1 MRLSRL
7 VAPGALACALVVSAC
22 ADEATDAPAGAG
34 AGAVA
39 LEGTPVLAS
48 RASGAITIE
57 DKGTVSQLLGRM
69 NASLAGSGVPLR
81 IAKAELLVD
90 PKTWDGTSTII
101 FANDRVRGIGAE
113 WVAGDPRREGRVGVS
128 YALDLAGARP
138 VVRNAA
144 GGFRLATFAEVET
157 ELERGMTDWRD
168 ETCSEAPIDRVA
180 VPTGVDPDFIDDL
193 FNGTAEVPGR
203 TYAQVSDIV
212 QAGWQP
218 TSFFTAFAGSAGTG
232 ILGVAFTLIF
242 VDDEDEP
249 TDIDRDGNADTGLV
263 EIFYTTRY
271 LWTNVPDP
279 AAIDVNWVITH
290 ETGHGLGL
298 GHFGKLFVTR
308 KAASDGIQLA
318 DVKYAPRA
326 LMNAA
331 YVDGA
336 GAILGTDRASF
347 CQIWASKN

>member
-7 VAPGALACALVVSAC
+7 VAPGALACALVLSAC
-22 ADEATDAPAGAG
+22 ADDAPEAPAGA
-34 AGAVA
+34 VA
-39 LEGTPVLAS
+39 REGTPVLSSKAQD
-48 RASGAITIE
+48 AITIE
-57 DKGTVSQLLGRM
+57 DQGAVSPLLGRM
-69 NASLAGSGVPLR
+69 NASLAASGARVR
-81 IAKAELLVD
+81 IAKAELIVD

-101 FANDRVRGIGAE
+101 FANDRARGIGAE
-113 WVAGDPRREGRVGVS
+113 WVEGDPRREGRVGVS
-128 YALDLAGARP
+128 YAFDLAGRRP
-138 VVRNAA
+138 VVRSAA

-157 ELERGMTDWRD
+157 ELERGMTAWRD
-168 ETCSEAPIDRVA
+168 ETCSDAPISRVA

-193 FNGTAEVPGR
+193 FNGAPEVPGR

-218 TSFFTAFAGSAGTG
+218 LSFFQAFAGSAGAN
-232 ILGVAFTLIF
+232 ILGVAFTLVF
-242 VDDEDEP
+242 VDDAGEL
-249 TDIDRDGNADTGLV
+249 TDIDRDGNDDTGLV
-263 EIFYTTRY
+263 EIFYTTNY
-271 LWTNVPDP
+271 LWTSVPDP
-279 AAIDVNWVITH
+279 TAIDFNWVITH

-298 GHFGKLFVTR
+298 AHFGKLFVTR
-308 KAASDGIQLA
+308 KGASDGIQLA

-336 GAILGTDRASF
+336 GAILGTDRSSF